1 MGFMYNRD
9 FCVSVFGNRFEQIRN
24 TFMKKLSEKYEVHI
38 CIRIKDLELFLL
50 ILLNLHT
57 EKLRNAFD
65 KYLYGNK
72 LFLVF

>member
-9 FCVSVFGNRFEQIRN
+9 FCVSGFGTRLEQVRN

-57 EKLRNAFD
+57 EKLRSAFD